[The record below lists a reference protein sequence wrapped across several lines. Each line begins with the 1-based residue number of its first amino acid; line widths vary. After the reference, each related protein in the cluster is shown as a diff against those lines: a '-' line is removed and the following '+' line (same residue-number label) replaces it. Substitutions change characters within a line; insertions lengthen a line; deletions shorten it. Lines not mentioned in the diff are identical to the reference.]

1 MKRSLLLSMAAYAAS
16 ATQLRGDYGIEEVG
30 EQIENFPPD
39 EYDMTIDRRIL
50 TTEEYEEERMAMEV
64 MEEYYDEYP
73 DMDVVGTVVEE
84 PEDDEFDHS
93 DEFLAF
99 MVSSPIDFSLWRPAR
114 LPRRTLYLT
123 PYSPTFIF

>member
-1 MKRSLLLSMAAYAAS
+1 MAAYAAS

-50 TTEEYEEERMAMEV
+50 TAEEMEEERMAMEV

-93 DEFLAF
+93 DEFLDTAF
-99 MVSSPIDFSLWRPAR
+99 MVRVPPSIFHFGGPGR
-114 LPRRTLYLT
+114 LPV
-123 PYSPTFIF
+123 